1 MAAPNPQRTL
11 RKAIQERAFDPAYY
25 FYGEDDFL
33 KEAAVRDLV
42 DAAVDK
48 ATRDF
53 NLDVRRGGEL
63 DGETLAVLLGTLPM
77 MAERRMVV
85 VRDVA
90 ALKKD
95 ARTALDRYLE
105 RPSPDTVVLLVAPA
119 GTKADKALC
128 DRATALEFAPLTG
141 DRLPK
146 WIAHYVSTELGASIT
161 DEAAALLQSAVGG
174 ELPQLA
180 AELDKLASYTNGAEI
195 DEHAVSEVVGV
206 RRGAT
211 MGDLLDRVAM
221 RDAAGAVALVDHVLA
236 QPTTS
241 AVTLVMALTTQTL
254 ALAWGEAM
262 RRGGT
267 PLGALSRMYFDFL
280 KEGSAYPGRPWGEA
294 ASAWTKAVDRW
305 DAASLDRALD
315 LLLAADVAL
324 KETKL
329 SSEEQI
335 ITTLVL
341 ALCVPAEG
349 SPRAAA

>member
-42 DAAVDK
+42 GAVVDP

-180 AELDKLASYTNGAEI
+180 AELDKLASYTNGGEI

-206 RRGAT
+206 RRGET
-211 MGDLLDRVAM
+211 LGDLLDRVAM
-221 RDAAGAVALVDHVLA
+221 RDATGALALVDHVLS
-236 QPTTS
+236 QPKTS
-241 AVTLVMALTTQTL
+241 AVQVVMALATQTL
-254 ALAWGEAM
+254 AIAWGQAM
-262 RRGGT
+262 RQTGT
-267 PLGALSRMYFDFL
+267 SPGALAKGYFDLL
-280 KEGSAYPGRPWGEA
+280 KEGGSYPGRPWGEA

-324 KETKL
+324 KESKI

-335 ITTLVL
+335 LASLVL
-341 ALCVPAEG
+341 ALCAGDVQRG
-349 SPRAAA
+349 AA